1 MTHEQMRV
9 DDLAMDQHMASKMS
23 MEEEDG
29 PLDILQTKEQR
40 ELANYDEEN
49 RAIHEISRAREQ
61 EFRARK
67 PLVHQES
74 DLMSEES
81 NRDIDW
87 DECDR
92 MRNKILGAPPKPAR
106 FERHADEANASRA
119 ARYERRRRHDSN
131 FSAEETQS
139 SGSSGDRRR
148 TGVIED
154 IDDDEFFL
162 RQRGVSQDNADI
174 SEYISSAIRDGH
186 NRPYSGYSDEY
197 FDKSNED
204 FTGEYHY
211 ARAPAKADRGRSNAF
226 NRSYEYEPHHHRHE
240 SDDELPVATQYFQD
254 NENTSYYYNGYYY
267 NANDE
272 LRYASDDE
280 NADDRLEAAKPI
292 VPKRRHRSTMER
304 DSVEYNG
311 HSQEVFGVVVMCARQ
326 KKNECLTLNWAN
338 RIAGINA

>member
-1 MTHEQMRV
+1 MRA
-9 DDLAMDQHMASKMS
+9 DDLVDQRMQMASKMS
-23 MEEEDG
+23 MDDERDDA
-29 PLDILQTKEQR
+29 PLEILQTKEQR
-40 ELANYDEEN
+40 ELASYDEEN

-92 MRNKILGAPPKPAR
+92 MRNKIVVGPVKQPQYDH
-106 FERHADEANASRA
+106 RHADEADDMKRST
-119 ARYERRRRHDSN
+119 RYERRRRHDSN

-174 SEYISSAIRDGH
+174 SHYISSAIRDGH

-197 FDKSNED
+197 YDKSHED
-204 FTGEYHY
+204 LHDGY
-211 ARAPAKADRGRSNAF
+211 
-226 NRSYEYEPHHHRHE
+226 RHE
-240 SDDELPVATQYFQD
+240 HDAAPEKSYRSHANGISRNYDTYDHRSDVDTPVAIQYFQD
-254 NENTSYYYNGYYY
+254 DEHTQFYDNDYYYNTG
-267 NANDE
+267 DGM
-272 LRYASDDE
+272 RYGSE
-280 NADDRLEAAKPI
+280 SEHADDYHHISQPV
-292 VPKRRHRSTMER
+292 VPKRRHRSTGR
-304 DSVEYNG
+304 DSVEYN
-311 HSQEVFGVVVMCARQ
+311 SNYEVPSSYALLLIIIQ
-326 KKNECLTLNWAN
+326 Y
-338 RIAGINA
+338 I

>member
-9 DDLAMDQHMASKMS
+9 DDLAMDQHMAAKVS

-92 MRNKILGAPPKPAR
+92 MRNKILGAAPPKPAR
-106 FERHADEANASRA
+106 FERPPDEADVSRA
-119 ARYERRRRHDSN
+119 VRYERRRRHDSN

-197 FDKSNED
+197 FGKSNED
-204 FTGEYHY
+204 FNHGYHY
-211 ARAPAKADRGRSNAF
+211 ERAAAPAKAYRGRSNGF

-280 NADDRLEAAKPI
+280 NADDHLEAATPM
-292 VPKRRHRSTMER
+292 VPKRRNRSTMER

-311 HSQEVFGVVVMCARQ
+311 HSQEVFGVMCVLE
-326 KKNECLTLNWAN
+326 K
-338 RIAGINA
+338 